1 MSETVPTQRF
11 VVTTILRAE
20 VVSYSY
26 PRVIESSASENGQLS
41 ILSVNTDGTLT
52 RTTYA
57 AGAWR
62 RVTASLNTGDTYEL
76 QDGDRA

>member
-11 VVTTILRAE
+11 VVSTSLRDRE
-20 VVSYSY
+20 VIYLY
-26 PRVIESSASENGQLS
+26 DRVIEFSASENGQLS
-41 ILSVNTDGTLT
+41 ILNVNPDGTLT
-52 RTTYA
+52 RTTYV

>member
-11 VVTTILRAE
+11 VVTTILRDE
-20 VVSYSY
+20 VVSYPY
-26 PRVIESSASENGQLS
+26 NRVIESSASENGQLS
-41 ILSVNTDGTLT
+41 ILNVNLDGTLT
-52 RTTYA
+52 RTMYA

-62 RVTASLNTGDTYEL
+62 WVTASLNTGDTYEL

>member
-11 VVTTILRAE
+11 VVTTILRDE
-20 VVSYSY
+20 VVSYPY
-26 PRVIESSASENGQLS
+26 NRVIESSASENGQLS
-41 ILSVNTDGTLT
+41 ILNVNLDGTLT

-62 RVTASLNTGDTYEL
+62 SATASLNTGDTYEL